1 MPVSRYLYNGAS
13 HRGACQGTAR
23 QPPIVFAATAAAHRR
38 THLMKN
44 SREKIIILEPD
55 PACRDNLLAALQGG
69 DYEVA
74 SFSTSA
80 EALEAARQSNANLL
94 LLDFAVL
101 DPSSREI
108 LATIRGAAATATVR
122 VILFVANEAEQRA
135 AALDSG
141 ADDAI
146 SRPWEAKELLAR
158 IRAQL
163 RIQKTEDLLR
173 REVRIA
179 EEGQQIAHTAFE
191 ALAVTE
197 KMTSDAFSLNRHLKI
212 GLAFVFAVA
221 GLMAATYFLFARKEQ
236 TQNQHTNKVIAGLEG
251 SIIRQQN
258 LLAEVRRL
266 RASQDVSEISS
277 AGKDELQKKAA
288 DLQSKMAS
296 ASSSEL
302 ADLQTQLTDT
312 NSRLKRVEQERCS
325 AQSLIPTD
333 VQSVCLLH
341 VSVAFRNQQ
350 SGQRLRYAGL
360 NPQGEPIQDS
370 TGNPVL
376 TLDGRGPEVKMD
388 VFGTGFLAGSNG
400 RVITNRHV
408 AEPWWKSDEL
418 GSLTSEGMQAEISSI
433 RAYFPGDPRAF
444 SAEIQDISKETDLAT
459 ISVNMQDLKR
469 AVLAIDSAKGG
480 AQPGQPIVLMG
491 YATGLAALLARTDE
505 ETSQQILTN
514 GGTDISQVLDE
525 LARRNLIRPLI
536 TQGHIGD
543 VLSDK
548 IVFDAQTTS
557 GGSGGPLINQQGKVI
572 GVTFAV
578 LKGFGGSNFGIPIRF
593 SQPLLGR

>member
-1 MPVSRYLYNGAS
+1 MDN
-13 HRGACQGTAR
+13 T
-23 QPPIVFAATAAAHRR
+23 
-38 THLMKN
+38 
-44 SREKIIILEPD
+44 RERIIILESD
-55 PACRDNLLAALQGG
+55 PASRDALLGSLQGAG
-69 DYEVA
+69 YEVS

-80 EALEAARQSNANLL
+80 EALEAARQSNTDLL
-94 LLDFAVL
+94 LLDFAIL
-101 DPSSREI
+101 DPSSREV
-108 LATIRGAAATATVR
+108 LATIRGAASFAAVR
-122 VILFVANEAEQRA
+122 VILLVDAEAWQRA

-146 SRPWEAKELLAR
+146 SRPWDAAELHAR

-163 RIQKTEDLLR
+163 RVQKTENSLR
-173 REVRIA
+173 RELRIA
-179 EEGQQIAHTAFE
+179 EEGQHIAHTAFE

-197 KMTSDAFSLNRHLKI
+197 KMTSDAFSLDRRLKI
-212 GLAFVFAVA
+212 GFASVFAVA
-221 GLMAATYFLFARKEQ
+221 ALMAATYFLFARKEQ

-251 SIIRQQN
+251 SLIRQQN

-266 RASQDVSEISS
+266 RATQDPAATLF

-296 ASSSEL
+296 ARSDEL
-302 ADLQTQLTDT
+302 AALQNELADT
-312 NSRLKRVEQERCS
+312 NSRLQRVEQERGS
-325 AQSLIPTD
+325 ARNLIPTD

-350 SGQRLRYAGL
+350 SGQRLRYGGL
-360 NPQGEPIQDS
+360 NAQGDPIQDS
-370 TGNPVL
+370 TGNPIF

-388 VFGTGFLAGSNG
+388 VFGTGFLAGPHG

-408 AEPWWKSDEL
+408 AEPWWKNDDLS
-418 GSLTSEGMQAEISSI
+418 SLTSQGMQAEISSI
-433 RAYFPGDPRAF
+433 RAYFPGDPRSF

-469 AVLAIDSAKGG
+469 AILAIDSANAA

-505 ETSQQILTN
+505 ETSQQILTS

-593 SQPLLGR
+593 SQPLLGQPRPPAN